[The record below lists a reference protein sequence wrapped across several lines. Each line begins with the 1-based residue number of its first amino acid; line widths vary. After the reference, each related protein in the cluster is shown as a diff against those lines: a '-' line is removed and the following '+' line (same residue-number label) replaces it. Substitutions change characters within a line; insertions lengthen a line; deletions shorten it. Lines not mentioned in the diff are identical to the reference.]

1 MPVAETGRAETG
13 RPGAVRI
20 CVVGAGAVG
29 GLLGARLAVAG
40 YDTSALARGATLAA
54 LRRHGWRLES
64 PDGAVTAPVR
74 ASADPADLGPQDIVL
89 IAVKA
94 PALTEIA
101 GRLAPL
107 LGPGT
112 IVVPAMNGLPWWFFD
127 GFGGPLQGMALR
139 SVDPDGVIAAALP
152 TERVIGCVVHV
163 AAGVA
168 EPGLVRHV
176 SGRRFIVGEP
186 GGASGRARDLAGH
199 LTRAGFAAEVS
210 PSIRRDIWYKLWG
223 NMTMNPVSAL
233 TGATTD
239 LILDDELVRDFCHTA
254 MAEAAAIGA
263 RIGCPIEESP
273 EDRSEVTRALGP
285 IRTSMLQDAEA
296 GRPLEL
302 DALLTAVREIGLAL
316 AEPTPSI
323 DALLGLTRLSARVR
337 GLYPH

>member
-1 MPVAETGRAETG
+1 
-13 RPGAVRI
+13 
-20 CVVGAGAVG
+20 
-29 GLLGARLAVAG
+29 
-40 YDTSALARGATLAA
+40 
-54 LRRHGWRLES
+54 
-64 PDGAVTAPVR
+64 VTAPVR
-74 ASADPADLGPQDIVL
+74 ASADPADLGPHDIVL
-89 IAVKA
+89 IAVKT
-94 PALTEIA
+94 PALAEVA
-101 GRLAPL
+101 RRLAPL
-107 LGPGT
+107 LGPDT

-127 GFGGPLQGMALR
+127 GFGGPLQGLSLR

-152 TERVIGCVVHV
+152 VERVIGCVVHV

-168 EPGLVRHV
+168 APGVTRHV
-176 SGRRFIVGEP
+176 SGRRFILGEP
-186 GGASGRARDLAGH
+186 GGGSRGARPGRVRDLADH
-199 LTRAGFAAEVS
+199 LTRAGFEAEVS

-239 LILDDELVRDFCHTA
+239 RILDDDLVREFCHAA

-263 RIGCPIEESP
+263 RIGCPVEESP

-337 GLYPH
+337 GLYPG